1 MRSRSKQ
8 GTRATAYYNVQT
20 RRNLNIVLFLCKLS
34 YRLATT
40 LQNRRRPF
48 ARKKPTS
55 TSSWSEMLWNRGPKM
70 APNAAKTQPSSY
82 YSSSELGYRLATSLE
97 GSSQVICTKDHL
109 PVGRSLGQRC
119 FETGTSKRAQTGRDL
134 TKLLAESFGT
144 DL

>member
-1 MRSRSKQ
+1 MSSRSKQ
-8 GTRATAYYNVQT
+8 GTRATACYNVQT
-20 RRNLNIVLFLCKLS
+20 RRNFTIILFLCKLS

-40 LQNRRRPF
+40 LQDRRRPF
-48 ARKKPTS
+48 ARKETYEYVLLVRHALEQGTKNGSKRGEDS
-55 TSSWSEMLWNRGPKM
+55 TIILLL
-70 APNAAKTQPSSY
+70 
-82 YSSSELGYRLATSLE
+82 SELGYRLATSLE

-119 FETGTSKRAQTGRDL
+119 FETGTQKRAQTGRDL